1 MIGLTIKIDADKAKD
16 FFGRLPKEVAR
27 AIDIGLQKA
36 AFIIEGKAKE
46 LSPVDTGRMRGSIVT
61 SLVPLQATVAPFVNY
76 AVFVHEGTRYMK
88 GRPFM
93 SDAAKQKENE
103 VIGIINEEIAKTL

>member
-16 FFGRLPKEVAR
+16 FFGRLPKEVAK

-36 AFIIEGKAKE
+36 AFIIEGRAKE
-46 LSPVDTGRMRGSIVT
+46 LSPVDTGRMRGSIIT
-61 SLVPLQATVAPFVNY
+61 SLVPLQATVAPYTNY
-76 AVFVHEGTRYMK
+76 AVYVHEGTKFMK

-93 SDAAKQKENE
+93 TEAARQKENE
-103 VIGIINEEIAKTL
+103 VIGLINDEIAKAL